1 MLGFFKDGIDLKLIG
16 FKVMY
21 GDDRGAWTPYMTRFW
36 IGRLKLHIFH
46 RGDADPD
53 CHDHPWDFWTFPLT
67 PYVEEVARDEG
78 MVVEGFTDDGLRRPE
93 IANGEHSYDKFI
105 QVVPAFRWSFRP
117 ATHCHRVLGRW
128 NGRHIRLAG
137 YAFGDEDWPHY
148 DSYDAM
154 GDPKPVQD
162 YYPATDSR
170 KIVTLVWVSPKKRDW
185 GFLRN
190 RDGKWCWIAWRDY
203 VFNGGKEGPCE

>member
-1 MLGFFKDGIDLKLIG
+1 MSKNDQWLGWHTIYGVDKDHN
-16 FKVMY
+16 
-21 GDDRGAWTPYMTRFW
+21 TPYMFRAW
-36 IGRLKLHIFH
+36 IGRLRLHIFY

-67 PYVEEVARDEG
+67 PYVEEVVVSRNPYEG
-78 MVVEGFTDDGLRRPE
+78 VTDQSSATVELGIVEGTIPLHKK
-93 IANGEHSYDKFI
+93 IV

-117 ATHCHRVLGRW
+117 ATHCHRVLGAW

-137 YAFGDEDWPHY
+137 YSFGEEEWPHY

-162 YYPATDSR
+162 YYPATSDQ
-170 KIVTLVWVSPKKRDW
+170 KIVTIVWRSKPKRSW
-185 GFLRN
+185 GFLKN
-190 RDGKWCWIAWRDY
+190 RDGQWCWIAWRDY
-203 VFNGGKEGPCE
+203 VFQGGKEGPCG